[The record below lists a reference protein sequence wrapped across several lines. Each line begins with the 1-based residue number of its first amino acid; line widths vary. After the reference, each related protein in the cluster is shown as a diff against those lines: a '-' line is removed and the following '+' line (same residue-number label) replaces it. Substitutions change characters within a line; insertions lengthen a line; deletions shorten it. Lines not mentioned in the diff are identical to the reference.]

1 MQPNPSPIIVR
12 VVEKSEISTLG
23 DVMLRAVGL
32 VGALGLGALALG
44 LVCAALI
51 FGFRVLRRRWDP
63 HDDPNQTQSLGLTPP
78 AQGP

>member
-1 MQPNPSPIIVR
+1 MVR

-44 LVCAALI
+44 LLCAALI
-51 FGFRVLRRRWDP
+51 FGFRVLRRRWD
-63 HDDPNQTQSLGLTPP
+63 HEDPNQTQSLGLTPP